1 MVMDNVIQIITPAQD
16 SHFRMLPCPACQGD
30 NVAYVLKITEG
41 NCFGKTVLWHGRCFD
56 CDYTGEG
63 AEVRH
68 DAQQLWNRKAEEERH
83 VRLQKRDWQQ

>member
-1 MVMDNVIQIITPAQD
+1 MAIDDVIQIITAASD
-16 SHFRMLPCPACQGD
+16 SHYALLPCPGCGGD
-30 NVAYVLKITEG
+30 NVAYVLKIHEG

-68 DAQQLWNRKAEEERH
+68 DAQQLWNKKSKKE
-83 VRLQKRDWQQ
+83 